1 MNKRATQ
8 FSVLAVVL
16 LALALRISAAA
27 YWHRTAESE
36 GHLFRLGDSHSYWTL
51 AGQIARGLPY
61 QYGSANASVFRAPVY
76 PLVLAPLT
84 LVANEQA
91 AVWGARLLGCVLG
104 SLSVAL
110 IMSLTRSLVDS
121 TCGSRLANRA
131 MLCSGLLAAVYPGAI
146 GMSVVILSEA
156 VFCPLMLVYFLCWQQ
171 GWKTSTQS
179 RRWALGVGAGC
190 AAGLAVLA
198 RPSWLLFAPFV
209 FVIGITFG
217 PQRARHATIFIATLA
232 GMVLTMSPWW
242 VRNASVTGEFVLTT
256 LQVGPSLYDG
266 MHDGATGASDEGM
279 AFMSR
284 FAEEQLAEDA
294 TSSSLR
300 SAFECSTF
308 EYRLNRRAQRA
319 AIEWMVTHP
328 ADVALLA
335 WRKFLRTWS
344 LWPNGGEVGSSTLRL
359 LLTVGCFGV
368 LALACVGSQSS
379 WPLKLQLQVDGTS
392 ATFYWL
398 PTAYFT
404 LLHMIFVGSIRYR
417 EPALLVLT
425 ILAGIG
431 LAKLTDR
438 LMKNAAD

>member
-1 MNKRATQ
+1 
-8 FSVLAVVL
+8 
-16 LALALRISAAA
+16 
-27 YWHRTAESE
+27 
-36 GHLFRLGDSHSYWTL
+36 
-51 AGQIARGLPY
+51 
-61 QYGSANASVFRAPVY
+61 
-76 PLVLAPLT
+76 
-84 LVANEQA
+84 
-91 AVWGARLLGCVLG
+91 
-104 SLSVAL
+104 
-110 IMSLTRSLVDS
+110 
-121 TCGSRLANRA
+121 

-217 PQRARHATIFIATLA
+217 PQRARHTTIFIATLA